1 MKKIIAFVLV
11 AVLSVFAFASCGGN
25 TDDDTPK
32 AMTHAEYVAAGVDK
46 EVTVETYIQAKQ
58 GWWFNDKV
66 QKDVATFYTQDRDG
80 GYFIY
85 DMPCTE
91 EEYNKL
97 VPGTKI
103 RVKGYTA
110 SWSGMYEIINP
121 TFEIIEGDTYVA
133 EPTDVT
139 TKLGTDELI
148 NYQTMY
154 TSFKGLTI
162 VAKTDEDGNEHAYF
176 YGWNNAG
183 SEGGDLY
190 FDASYNGETYTFVV
204 ESYLTGA
211 SSDVYQAVKNLK
223 VGDTVDLTGYLYWY
237 EGPQPHIVNVTVAD

>member
-25 TDDDTPK
+25 TDDTPK

-58 GWWFNDKV
+58 GWWEEAGQGK
-66 QKDVATFYTQDRDG
+66 ATFYTQDRDG
-80 GYFIY
+80 GYLLY
-85 DMPCTE
+85 NMPCTE

-97 VPGTKI
+97 TVGTKI

-110 SWSGMYEIINP
+110 EFSGQYEIIEA
-121 TFEIIEGDTYVA
+121 TYEIIENDTYVA
-133 EPTDVT
+133 QPTDVT
-139 TKLGTDELI
+139 AKLGTDDLI
-148 NYQTMY
+148 DYQTMY
-154 TSFKGLTI
+154 TTFKGLTI
-162 VAKTDEDGNEHAYF
+162 AAKTDADGNECAYF

-190 FDASYNGETYTFVV
+190 FDATCNGEKYTFVV

-237 EGPQPHIVNVTVAD
+237 EGPQAHIVNVTVAD